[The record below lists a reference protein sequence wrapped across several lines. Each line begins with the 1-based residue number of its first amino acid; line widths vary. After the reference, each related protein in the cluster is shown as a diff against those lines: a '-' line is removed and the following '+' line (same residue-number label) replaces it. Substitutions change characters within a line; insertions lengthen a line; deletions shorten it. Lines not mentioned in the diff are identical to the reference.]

1 MIVLITGASSGIGR
15 ELVRH
20 YLREGHTVV
29 AVARRAPRLTELGAE
44 HPDAGERFAC
54 FAADVSDRV
63 AMASIVAGTE
73 RMIGPIDLA
82 IASAGMA
89 DEHTT
94 PDFDPTSLERSLAIN
109 VCGVF
114 NVLAPVAA
122 AMRPRGH
129 GHLVAISSL
138 ASERSLP
145 RMTAYCASKAA
156 LNSGMEGLDLLLRG
170 TGISVST
177 ISPGF
182 IATEMTDGRV
192 ASRRCMPLDRAM
204 AKIIR
209 AIRHRRRVC
218 RFPASQHLL
227 LRALGLVPTSVRQ
240 IALRRA
246 FHPLFRH
253 RPITAAAD
261 AAPRSVT

>member
-20 YLREGHTVV
+20 YLREGHIV
-29 AVARRAPRLTELGAE
+29 AAIARRATRLTALGAE
-44 HPDAGERFAC
+44 HPDAGDRFAW
-54 FAADVSDRV
+54 FAADVSDRA
-63 AMASIVAGTE
+63 AMAALVARIE
-73 RMIGPIDLA
+73 RVIGPIELA
-82 IASAGMA
+82 VASAGLA
-89 DEHTT
+89 EEHTT
-94 PDFDPTSLERSLAIN
+94 PDFDPASLERSLATN

-114 NVLAPVAA
+114 NVLAPVAE

-138 ASERSLP
+138 AAERSLP

-170 TGISVST
+170 SGISVTT
-177 ISPGF
+177 IRPGF

-192 ASRRCMPLDRAM
+192 ASRSCMPLDRAM

-209 AIRHRRRVC
+209 AIRHRRRSC

-227 LRALGLVPTSVRQ
+227 LRALGFVPNSIRQ

-246 FHPLFRH
+246 FYPLFRH
-253 RPITAAAD
+253 RPITTAAD
-261 AAPRSVT
+261 ATPKSVT